1 MARVKRGVTKHARH
15 KKVLLAARGFH
26 GSSHRNYKWAKEAL
40 IHAWDHAYRNRR
52 ERKGDFRRLWIIR
65 IGAACRQLGTTYSRF
80 IYGLKLAGVE
90 LDRKILADL
99 AVRDFPAFEKLVAMA
114 SQQVEGGQQEAAA
127 ESSAPESEQAETEE
141 VEA

>member
-1 MARVKRGVTKHARH
+1 MPRVKRGVTKHARH

-26 GSSHRNYKWAKEAL
+26 ASSHRNYKWAKEAL

-65 IGAACRQLGTTYSRF
+65 IGAACRQFGTTYSRF
-80 IYGLKLAGVE
+80 IYGLKQEGVE

-99 AVRDFPAFEKLVAMA
+99 AVRDMPAFEKLVAMA
-114 SQQVEGGQQEAAA
+114 SQHVAGGQQEAAA
-127 ESSAPESEQAETEE
+127 VEPSEAEAEE